1 VLRCSKTVRGEHYA
15 IDRPFK
21 RGVDMEGLQESLK
34 QIQMFQQ
41 QLQILAN
48 QKYQIII
55 ELKEVETALEHID
68 KLKEKTETYYLI
80 GKLLV
85 KKSKEDI
92 VKELKDKKN
101 TLELRIKAL
110 EKQESRLREKLDE
123 LRGKLQG
130 LGIGAG

>member
-1 VLRCSKTVRGEHYA
+1 
-15 IDRPFK
+15 
-21 RGVDMEGLQESLK
+21 MEGLQESLK